1 MIIIKLKCY
10 SELMITKILNGSLF
24 KASIIYIMA
33 NFIQAAIP
41 FFVLPI
47 MTRFLTPEDYGI
59 VSMFSVLVSIMT
71 TFVGLNVHG
80 AIARQFYEK
89 DSIDLPQ
96 YLTNC
101 FYILIFSAATT
112 ALITLSFSKWIS
124 QVTEFPRNWLWAV
137 LLVCIGQFTIT
148 ILLTLWQVQQKAI
161 QYGVL
166 QIAQTLVNVSIS
178 LVFVVL
184 LGMNWQG
191 RIQAQVI
198 AACLFASLAVLILF
212 QENWFK
218 PGFNPI
224 YVKNALNFGIPLIP
238 HTLGGLAIA
247 TTDRILITNLVG
259 IQDTGIYVVGSQIGM
274 IISILATS
282 FNNAYS
288 PWLYEQLKKENIL
301 LNLKIVKMTY
311 IYDFCILFL
320 AISLSTTIP
329 FFLNLLVGEKFVS
342 SSQFIIWIALGG
354 AFQGMYYMVTNYI
367 FYAQQTH
374 LLAWVT
380 FLTAAI
386 NLISSY
392 FLIIWNGAIG
402 AAQGTML
409 AFLLS
414 FLMTW
419 FLSAK
424 VYKMPWNLQV

>member
-1 MIIIKLKCY
+1 ML
-10 SELMITKILNGSLF
+10 TKTINGSLF
-24 KASIIYIMA
+24 KASIIYTIA

-59 VSMFSVLVSIMT
+59 ISMFSVLVSIISS
-71 TFVGLNVHG
+71 FVGLNVHG

-89 DSIDLPQ
+89 DYIDFPQ

-112 ALITLSFSKWIS
+112 AIITLFFSKWIS

-137 LLVCIGQFTIT
+137 LVVCTGQFIIT
-148 ILLTLWQVQQKAI
+148 ILLTLLQVQQKAFH
-161 QYGVL
+161 YGVW
-166 QIAQTLVNVSIS
+166 QITQTLANVSIS

-198 AACLFASLAVLILF
+198 VVGIFASLALLILF
-212 QENWFK
+212 QENWLK
-218 PGFNPI
+218 PGFNLI
-224 YVKNALNFGIPLIP
+224 YVKNALKFGIPLIP
-238 HTLGGLAIA
+238 HTIGGLALA

-259 IQDTGIYVVGSQIGM
+259 IQETGIYVVGSQLGM
-274 IISILATS
+274 IIGLLATS
-282 FNNAYS
+282 FNNAYY

-301 LNLKIVKMTY
+301 LNLKIVKLTY
-311 IYDFCILFL
+311 IYDFCILLL
-320 AISLSTTIP
+320 AITWGTIVP
-329 FFLNLLVGEKFVS
+329 LFLKLLVGEKFLG
-342 SSQFIIWIALGG
+342 SSQFIIWIALGS

-380 FLTAAI
+380 FL
-386 NLISSY
+386 
-392 FLIIWNGAIG
+392 
-402 AAQGTML
+402 Q
-409 AFLLS
+409 
-414 FLMTW
+414 
-419 FLSAK
+419 
-424 VYKMPWNLQV
+424 Q

>member
-1 MIIIKLKCY
+1 MMILK
-10 SELMITKILNGSLF
+10 KSLYNPLIRS
-24 KASIIYIMA
+24 AGIYTLSNIF
-33 NFIQAAIP
+33 NSLIP
-41 FFVLPI
+41 FFILPI
-47 MTRFLTPEDYGI
+47 MTRCLTPEDYGI

-89 DSIDLPQ
+89 DSIDFPQ

-124 QVTEFPRNWLWAV
+124 QVTEFPINWLWAV
-137 LLVCIGQFTIT
+137 LLVCIGQFIIT

-166 QIAQTLVNVSIS
+166 QIAQTLLNVSIS
-178 LVFVVL
+178 LVFVLL

-198 AACLFASLAVLILF
+198 AVGIFASLALLILF

-238 HTLGGLAIA
+238 HTIGGLAIA

-274 IISILATS
+274 IIGLLATS
-282 FNNAYS
+282 FNKAYS
-288 PWLYEQLKKENIL
+288 PWLFSQLKKEDVL
-301 LNLKIVKMTY
+301 LNLKIVKLTY
-311 IYDFCILFL
+311 VYDFCILML
-320 AISLSTTIP
+320 AITLATTVP
-329 FFLNLLVGEKFVS
+329 FFLKFLVGEKFVS

-367 FYAQQTH
+367 FYAQKTH

-380 FLTAAI
+380 FLTAVI

-424 VYKMPWNLQV
+424 VYKMPWSFKI